1 MWFKNLRIYNIEFS
15 LDAEALAAAID
26 AHKFAPCGNLD
37 VSRYGFVPPL
47 GGHGE
52 SLVHVTNGC
61 IMICAKHQEK
71 ILPGAVINA
80 AVNEK
85 VKEIEQGQARKMC
98 RKERQD
104 LKEEIIFSLL
114 PRAFVRDRLDFAYID
129 AKEQWLIVN
138 AASAKRAERLI
149 HELRLAIGSLK
160 CAPFECDRSAESLLT
175 EWVRQGYADA
185 PFVLGEECELKAPK
199 DGRTIKAKKED
210 LSSEEIRAHL
220 AAGLNVQKSSL
231 LWGEELTFVLDAG
244 LSLKRL
250 KFSDV
255 VLQRSDDILSESM
268 ADQFDVDFYIM
279 TETLRK
285 FIFNLSAAL
294 GGEVG
299 NQPEGEFI

>member
-1 MWFKNLRIYNIEFS
+1 MFFKNLRIYNIEFD
-15 LDAEALAAAID
+15 LDAEALDAALN

-47 GGHGE
+47 GDNGT

-71 ILPGAVINA
+71 ILPGAVVKSA
-80 AVNEK
+80 LEEK
-85 VKEIEQGQARKMC
+85 IKEQGRVAG

-104 LKEEIIFSLL
+104 LKDEIIFSLL

-129 AKEQWLIVN
+129 TKEQRLIVN

-160 CAPFECDRSAESLLT
+160 CTPFECDRGAESLLT

-210 LSSEEIRAHL
+210 LSSDEIRAHL
-220 AAGLNVQKSSL
+220 AAGLNVQKSAL
-231 LWGEELTFVLDAG
+231 LWGEDLTFVLGPD
-244 LSLKRL
+244 LSVGRL
-250 KFSDV
+250 KFQDV
-255 VLQRSDDILSESM
+255 LRERAGDRKPESV
-268 ADQFDVDFYIM
+268 AEEFDATFFIM
-279 TETLRK
+279 TETVRS
-285 FIFNLSAAL
+285 FIKDLAGAL
-294 GGEVG
+294 GGEVAAE
-299 NQPEGEFI
+299 NN